1 MVMGRENAKEGY
13 NGERKIIVKLERER
27 DIERECKL
35 LTTKRICFREGRI
48 LCSSLNKMCEHLSVG
63 DPPNS

>member
-27 DIERECKL
+27 DIEIECKL
-35 LTTKRICFREGRI
+35 LTTKRICFREG